1 MQNKELNYI
10 DIEWMKKALNLAKKA
25 SSIGEVPVGALIVK
39 DHIMIG
45 RGYNSPI
52 SCCDPTAHAE
62 ILALREATLSIKN
75 YRLSGATL
83 YVTIEPCTM
92 CIGAIIHARIA
103 RLVYGAL
110 EPRAGAVVSNLEL
123 PILPHYNHRLDV
135 QGGVIAEECGALISN
150 FFKNKRSLT

>member
-1 MQNKELNYI
+1 MKNREVNKV
-10 DIEWMKKALNLAKKA
+10 DIEGMKKALSIAKKA
-25 SSIGEVPVGALIVK
+25 SSVGEVPVGALIVR
-39 DHIMIG
+39 DHTMIG

-62 ILALREATLSIKN
+62 ILALRDAALSIKN

-110 EPRAGAVVSNLEL
+110 EPRAGAVVSNLKL

>member
-1 MQNKELNYI
+1 MKNKELNYI
-10 DIEWMKKALNLAKKA
+10 DIKWMKKSLDLAKTA

-39 DHIMIG
+39 DHAMIG
-45 RGYNSPI
+45 KGYNSPI
-52 SCCDPTAHAE
+52 SFCDPTAHAE
-62 ILALREATLSIKN
+62 ISAIRDAAQSIKN

-110 EPRAGAVVSNLEL
+110 EPRAGAVISSLKL
-123 PILPHYNHRLDV
+123 PSLPHYNHRLDV
-135 QGGVIAEECGALISN
+135 QGGVMAEECGGLMSD
-150 FFKNKRSLT
+150 FFKKRRPLA